1 MSLQLGSVLARKFQI
16 ESFNA
21 ERSRVSSCA
30 MSNIQGDRPVSTRTR
45 VIIGSITAAALI
57 ALTAIVGTTVHN
69 AQVTA
74 NAQKMMTAAAP
85 AYQGAISLGGN
96 LDELNAQSVQ
106 AKAAYDAE
114 QARLA
119 AEKAAQEAA
128 AQAAAAAAAQA
139 AADEAARQAAA
150 QQSASEDQPDSSD
163 DSDTAPS
170 APSNGGKLPAGSP
183 VPWIANPD
191 PQDSAGGRWDTSAC
205 ASGSASGNPA
215 ICD

>member
-1 MSLQLGSVLARKFQI
+1 
-16 ESFNA
+16 
-21 ERSRVSSCA
+21 
-30 MSNIQGDRPVSTRTR
+30 MSNQGETPLTRRGKVVTAVGVSA
-45 VIIGSITAAALI
+45 IIALI
-57 ALTAIVGTTVHN
+57 AAVGIGIGTAAHA
-69 AQVTA
+69 AQVKA
-74 NAQKMMTAAAP
+74 DAQKAMTAAAP
-85 AYQGAISLGGN
+85 AYQGTIELGGT
-96 LDELNAQSVQ
+96 LDQLNSQSVQ

-128 AQAAAAAAAQA
+128 AAAAAQAAAEAAAQQA
-139 AADEAARQAAA
+139 AADEAARQQAA
-150 QQSASEDQPDSSD
+150 QEATTDDGGTPSQPSS
-163 DSDTAPS
+163 
-170 APSNGGKLPAGSP
+170 GKLPSGSP